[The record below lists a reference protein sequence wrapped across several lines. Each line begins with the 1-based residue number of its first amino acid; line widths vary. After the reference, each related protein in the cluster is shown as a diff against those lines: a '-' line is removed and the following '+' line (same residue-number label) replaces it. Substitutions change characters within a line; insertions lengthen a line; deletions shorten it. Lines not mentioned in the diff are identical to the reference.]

1 MKLLAPVEDVGYL
14 RAHFWILQK
23 LAADALKL
31 PAEETQRLLKIHLD
45 HIEKL
50 GARGPQLDLMR
61 AVVLYRDKQIEE
73 AVEKLAPLVSQLPVA
88 AMMRME
94 CNMALNRT
102 EEARSDARMVR
113 SHMKALLRREERLA
127 ADECRVWM
135 EAEGLLGDLPKAH
148 ELAEQWYHLE
158 PQNKEARSILVKLS
172 EQLFR
177 VSLSVP
183 NPDADRL
190 TDLFLQAAE
199 LTDDPN
205 TLQAQFAS
213 LYRLRADYPLAQQVV
228 DRVVKSPRTPAAI
241 LEAAGTVAGM
251 LGEWERAK
259 VYLQQALAKD
269 PKNSIA
275 LNNYA
280 WLIIQDPAGD
290 LTVALDAANQAI
302 DLKPEDFQY
311 RETRGQVL
319 VRLGRWREAVDDLE
333 YAANGM
339 PESKEIHLSL
349 AKAYDAL
356 GNSQLAQV
364 HRRHAGVE

>member
-1 MKLLAPVEDVGYL
+1 
-14 RAHFWILQK
+14 
-23 LAADALKL
+23 
-31 PAEETQRLLKIHLD
+31 
-45 HIEKL
+45 
-50 GARGPQLDLMR
+50 
-61 AVVLYRDKQIEE
+61 
-73 AVEKLAPLVSQLPVA
+73 
-88 AMMRME
+88 
-94 CNMALNRT
+94 
-102 EEARSDARMVR
+102 
-113 SHMKALLRREERLA
+113 
-127 ADECRVWM
+127 
-135 EAEGLLGDLPKAH
+135 
-148 ELAEQWYHLE
+148 
-158 PQNKEARSILVKLS
+158 
-172 EQLFR
+172 
-177 VSLSVP
+177 
-183 NPDADRL
+183 
-190 TDLFLQAAE
+190 
-199 LTDDPN
+199 
-205 TLQAQFAS
+205 
-213 LYRLRADYPLAQQVV
+213 
-228 DRVVKSPRTPAAI
+228 
-241 LEAAGTVAGM
+241 M

-290 LTVALDAANQAI
+290 LTAALDAANQAI